1 MWHLQDEDR
10 VGLVFEELPDH
21 QRETCEMHLRTCP
34 ACTSAY
40 DELARAVVLLE
51 RGPTEPAP
59 PFAWARLK
67 VRIERSVSRGDWCEP
82 AWMPLILGNAAG
94 ILLILALIFWGGG
107 WLEKASIWQSIRTW
121 PLAAEVGPRCLTAL
135 LFFGAGALVTLALT
149 PILWW
154 ESRRAQKGIVN

>member
-1 MWHLQDEDR
+1 MWHLQDEDL
-10 VGLVFEELPDH
+10 VGLVFEELPAP
-21 QRETCEMHLRTCP
+21 QREACEAHLRNCA

-40 DELARAVVLLE
+40 RELARAIAILE
-51 RGPTEPAP
+51 RGPAEPAP
-59 PFAWARLK
+59 PFAWARLQG
-67 VRIERSVSRGDWCEP
+67 RIVRSVPRGDWSEP

-94 ILLILALIFWGGG
+94 ILLILALIFWSGG

-121 PLAAEVGPRCLTAL
+121 PLAAQVGPRYLTAL